1 MKPIKLKINTKT
13 QKYSIVIGS
22 NLGSNVSKILR
33 ENSINFKQCLLV
45 IDKNIS
51 KHFISKIKKS
61 LNKNKLYIHF
71 FKANEIN
78 KNFNSANKIL
88 NILLNKNFSR
98 EDCVISIG
106 GGITG
111 DVSGFAASLFK
122 RGLKIYQY
130 SDYTIIAS
138 RLINRRQNRSKH

>member
-51 KHFISKIKKS
+51 KHFI
-61 LNKNKLYIHF
+61 LKLT
-71 FKANEIN
+71 K
-78 KNFNSANKIL
+78 
-88 NILLNKNFSR
+88 
-98 EDCVISIG
+98 VICN
-106 GGITG
+106 
-111 DVSGFAASLFK
+111 L
-122 RGLKIYQY
+122 LKIHVQ
-130 SDYTIIAS
+130 AK
-138 RLINRRQNRSKH
+138 LISLQ